1 MILVFC
7 SYIWVDSS
15 TWNVFYNFSIMKQED
30 ATRHLKKATRSIPN
44 YPKPGIVFRDLTT
57 IFQDGESF
65 SLALDLLVNCVNDD
79 ESAPI
84 SFDKLVGIEARGFV
98 LAGALAAK
106 IGGGVVLL
114 RKPGKLPYKKRRVDY
129 KLEYGEDAL
138 EMHMDAILP
147 GEKIIVVDDLLATGG
162 TAEAGCKLIEEAG
175 GKIVKILFLVE
186 LPELEGRKKL
196 NAYDID
202 SIISFEGQ

>member
-7 SYIWVDSS
+7 SYIWADSS
-15 TWNVFYNFSIMKQED
+15 TWNVFYNFYIMKKEE
-30 ATRHLKKATRSIPN
+30 AIRHLMNATRSIPN
-44 YPKPGIVFRDLTT
+44 YPKPGIVFRDVTT
-57 IFQDGESF
+57 IFQDSESF
-65 SLALDLLVNCVNDD
+65 SLALDLLMNCVQ
-79 ESAPI
+79 EEKSTPI
-84 SFDKLVGIEARGFV
+84 SFDKLAGIEARGFV

-114 RKPGKLPYKKRRVDY
+114 RKPGKLPYEKRRVDY

-138 EMHMDAILP
+138 EMHMDAIQP

-175 GKIVKILFLVE
+175 GEIIKILFLIE
-186 LPELEGRKKL
+186 LPELGGRKKL
-196 NAYDID
+196 KDYDID

>member
-1 MILVFC
+1 M
-7 SYIWVDSS
+7 
-15 TWNVFYNFSIMKQED
+15 NQEE
-30 ATRHLKKATRSIPN
+30 ATRHLKNATRSIPD

-65 SLALDLLVNCVNDD
+65 SLALDLLMNCMQEEN
-79 ESAPI
+79 SRPI
-84 SFDKLVGIEARGFV
+84 AFDKLVGIEARGFV
-98 LAGALAAK
+98 LAGALAAR

-129 KLEYGEDAL
+129 NLEYGEDAL
-138 EMHMDAILP
+138 EIHIDAIKP
-147 GEKIIVVDDLLATGG
+147 GEKIVVVDDLLATGG
-162 TAEAGCKLIEEAG
+162 TAEAGCKLIEESG

-196 NAYDID
+196 NNYDID
-202 SIISFEGQ
+202 SIISFEGH

>member
-1 MILVFC
+1 MLVFC

-15 TWNVFYNFSIMKQED
+15 TWNVFYNFNIMKQED
-30 ATRHLKKATRSIPN
+30 ATRHLKNATRSIPN

-65 SLALDLLVNCVNDD
+65 SLALDLLMNCVQD
-79 ESAPI
+79 EKSTLI

-138 EMHMDAILP
+138 EMHMDAIQP

-175 GKIVKILFLVE
+175 GEIVKILFLVE

-196 NAYDID
+196 KAYDIE
-202 SIISFEGQ
+202 SIISFEGS